1 LSAKFYDAFKVPENY
16 IIPFEEVYERYSRVL
31 AFKIACNS
39 GNENCLTDTY
49 IQNHLFADHDR
60 KIPKGME
67 SVIFCSGFR
76 GPAKEGEWVEMW
88 KKMQSTSDASFKS
101 LALNGLGCT
110 DSKTAQTDYLHSTL
124 GSGNSVNYTAAER
137 RAVVSAVLNSYTGL
151 EAVIAFFK
159 EFELDILR
167 SFGYGS
173 LEAMITVP
181 ARTIKTREQQAMFM
195 DYMLT
200 LPNLDGE
207 SFKRVS
213 AVIGANFNAQQQT
226 NNAYIMESIKKI
238 VAGMD
243 QETTTP
249 GNTPPTTTPVTTNAP
264 PTNAPPTNPPPTTA
278 PPPTNA
284 PTTAPPA
291 TDAPTTAPPAT
302 DAPTTAPPTTVPPTT
317 LGASSIGIKLA
328 TIVVSLFLAMFL
340 SN

>member
-1 LSAKFYDAFKVPENY
+1 LPSHPQTFVRHLSAKFYDAFKVPENY
-16 IIPFEEVYERYSRVL
+16 IIPVEDLYERFSRELV
-31 AFKIACNS
+31 FKIACNA

-110 DSKTAQTDYLHSTL
+110 DSKKSQKDYLESTL
-124 GSGNSVNYTAAER
+124 GSGNSVNYTTAER

-195 DYMLT
+195 DYLT
-200 LPNLDGE
+200 TLTHLE
-207 SFKRVS
+207 SDAFRRVS
-213 AVIGANFNAQQQT
+213 TIVGGNFLTQQQT

-238 VAGMD
+238 VAGIN
-243 QETTTP
+243 QETTTQ
-249 GNTPPTTTPVTTNAP
+249 GNTPPTPAPTTTRPTTPSTAPTTNAP
-264 PTNAPPTNPPPTTA
+264 GTDS
-278 PPPTNA
+278 PTNA
-284 PTTAPPA
+284 PTSV
-291 TDAPTTAPPAT
+291 
-302 DAPTTAPPTTVPPTT
+302 PPTTNPPTPAPTT
-317 LGASSIGIKLA
+317 LGASSLGIKFA

-340 SN
+340 KN